1 MKLNEHTKVFFFI
14 KYFNF
19 ANWKVA
25 HHLPSVNVIAGEM
38 VQRIQA
44 LRDSRWAI
52 AIAIIIAITIAI
64 AIAIAIGNDKMLKQ
78 IQAMWDRRWEKEKR
92 KAKLYTAIL

>member
-52 AIAIIIAITIAI
+52 AIAI
-64 AIAIAIGNDKMLKQ
+64 AIAIGNKMLKQ